1 VNHSTFISSEQAYDR
16 GDYTNPLEIEMSVK
30 IVRGTLLALM
40 VVGSLTLFGAV
51 VII

>member
-1 VNHSTFISSEQAYDR
+1 VNYSTFISCKQAYDR
-16 GDYTNPLEIEMSVK
+16 GDYTNPLETEMSVK

-40 VVGSLTLFGAV
+40 VVASLTLFGAV